1 MSMSKKQSGI
11 AIYRQI
17 ADVLTLRIKL
27 QVYKSGDRLPS
38 DRDLSEEFGHNRHTV
53 RRALDILETEKLIVR
68 QHGKGTFVTHMP
80 NLQEERT
87 SLPMGLIDLTR
98 EIGERPSATVL
109 YSNVQT
115 VDKVGHPLNIAVM
128 SNYYV
133 IHRLRLVNK
142 EPLIIE
148 TIHIPEAIAPNL
160 FIHNLEASLRE
171 LLQETYHVQIA
182 RLDIS
187 IESIVSDA
195 YMSKLLE
202 VPIGSPMIFE
212 KRIAYTDDELI
223 CEYSEHIYRGDRFT
237 FNQKFHKSISDP

>member
-1 MSMSKKQSGI
+1 MTKKESGI
-11 AIYRQI
+11 TIYRQI
-17 ADVLTLRIKL
+17 ADVLKLRIKQ

-53 RRALDILETEKLIVR
+53 RRALDILETEQLIVR
-68 QHGKGTFVTHMP
+68 QHGRGTFVTDISIP
-80 NLQEERT
+80 QEDRT
-87 SLPMGLIDLTR
+87 SLPMGLIDLTK
-98 EIGERPSATVL
+98 EIGERPSANVL
-109 YSNVQT
+109 YSNAQT
-115 VDKVGHPLNIAVM
+115 VGKVGHPLKIDVM

-133 IHRLRLVNK
+133 IHRLRLLND
-142 EPLIIE
+142 EPLILE

-171 LLQETYHVQIA
+171 LLQNTYDVHIV

-212 KRIAYTDDELI
+212 KRTAYTVAEYVV
-223 CEYSEHIYRGDRFT
+223 EYSEHIYRGDRFMFT
-237 FNQKFHKSISDP
+237 QEYYKSE